1 MSGWLHFEMR
11 EKTVT
16 DTATAVAV
24 PEKQGSSAR
33 WFALG
38 VIALAQLMVVLDAT
52 IVTISLPFAQQ
63 DLGISDGNKQWMLTA
78 YTLIFGG
85 LLLLGGRLADYL
97 GRRRIFIVGLIGFAA
112 ASALAGLAQNGAEM
126 FAGRALQGA
135 FAALLAPAAL
145 SLLSVTFTEPGE
157 RAKAFGLFAGIS
169 AGGAALGLIAGGAL
183 TEYASWRW
191 CLLVNT
197 PIALLALVGA
207 LAWVVKDVPT
217 PRTGGYDVPGA
228 VTVTLGLIAIVY
240 GFSRAAADGWLAGS
254 TLGLL
259 VAGAALL
266 TAFVAIERRSANP
279 LLPLHIP
286 GEINRGGAFLAAL
299 LVPIAMFAMFLFL
312 SYYFQITLGYS
323 SLKAGFAFLP
333 FPAGIAISA
342 GVTSA
347 LLPKIGPRP
356 LMVAGAVLGVLGLLW
371 LAQLGFG
378 DGYATSVLPAQLLIA
393 LGMGPLFV
401 GMQTVALHQVEEA
414 DSGVASALL
423 NAAQQV
429 GGAVGTALLTTISV
443 QTAKSYAESHAPL
456 DNLLA
461 RASIHSYDVAFYVGA
476 GFFLAAIPVIWL
488 MIRDRPAN
496 LIEGADDAARP
507 VHVGV

>member
-1 MSGWLHFEMR
+1 MR

>member
-1 MSGWLHFEMR
+1 L
-11 EKTVT
+11 
-16 DTATAVAV
+16 
-24 PEKQGSSAR
+24 
-33 WFALG
+33 
-38 VIALAQLMVVLDAT
+38 
-52 IVTISLPFAQQ
+52 
-63 DLGISDGNKQWMLTA
+63 
-78 YTLIFGG
+78 
-85 LLLLGGRLADYL
+85 
-97 GRRRIFIVGLIGFAA
+97 
-112 ASALAGLAQNGAEM
+112 

-145 SLLSVTFTEPGE
+145 SLLSVTFTEAKE
-157 RAKAFGLFAGIS
+157 RATAFGIFAGIS

-197 PIALLALVGA
+197 PIAILALLGA
-207 LAWVVKDVPT
+207 LAFVAKDIPT
-217 PRTGGYDVPGA
+217 SRTGGYDVPGA
-228 VTVTLGLIAIVY
+228 FTVTLGLIAIVY
-240 GFSRAAADGWLAGS
+240 GFSRAADDGWLAGS

-259 VAGAALL
+259 VVGVALL
-266 TAFVAIERRSANP
+266 IAFVAIERRSSNP

-312 SYYFQITLGYS
+312 SYYFQVTLGYS

-333 FPAGIAISA
+333 FPVGIAVGA

-356 LMVAGAVLGVLGLLW
+356 LMLVGSVLGVLGLLW
-371 LAQLGFG
+371 LAQLSFG
-378 DGYATSVLPAQLLIA
+378 DSYAVSVLPAQVLIA

-401 GMQTVALHQVEEA
+401 GMQTVALHQVEEE

-443 QTAKSYAESHAPL
+443 QTAKSFAEGNSTL
-456 DNLLA
+456 DNLVA

-476 GFFLAAIPVIWL
+476 GFFLAAVPVIAF
-488 MIRDRPAN
+488 MIRDKPEN
-496 LIEGADDAARP
+496 LIEGSEDGAR

>member
-1 MSGWLHFEMR
+1 MTE
-11 EKTVT
+11 
-16 DTATAVAV
+16 TAKAVEV
-24 PEKQGSSAR
+24 PDKQGGSAR
-33 WFALG
+33 WFALAA
-38 VIALAQLMVVLDAT
+38 IALAQLMVVLDAT
-52 IVTISLPFAQQ
+52 IVTISLPFAQH

-97 GRRRIFIVGLIGFAA
+97 GRRRIFIIGLVGFAA

-157 RAKAFGLFAGIS
+157 RATAFGVFAGIS

-197 PIALLALVGA
+197 PIALLALLGA

-240 GFSRAAADGWLAGS
+240 GFSRAADDGWLAGS

-259 VAGAALL
+259 VAGTALL
-266 TAFVAIERRSANP
+266 IAFVVIERRSANP

-342 GVTSA
+342 GITSA

-356 LMVAGAVLGVLGLLW
+356 LMVAGAVLGVLGLVW
-371 LAQLGFG
+371 LAQLDFG
-378 DGYATSVLPAQLLIA
+378 DGFATSVLPAQVLIA

-401 GMQTVALHQVEEA
+401 GMQTVALHQVEEE

-443 QTAKSYAESHAPL
+443 QTAKTYAENHPTI
-456 DNLLA
+456 DNLVA

-476 GFFLAAIPVIWL
+476 GFFLAAVPVIAL
-488 MIRDRPAN
+488 MIRDRPEN
-496 LIEGADDAARP
+496 LIEGSEEGARP